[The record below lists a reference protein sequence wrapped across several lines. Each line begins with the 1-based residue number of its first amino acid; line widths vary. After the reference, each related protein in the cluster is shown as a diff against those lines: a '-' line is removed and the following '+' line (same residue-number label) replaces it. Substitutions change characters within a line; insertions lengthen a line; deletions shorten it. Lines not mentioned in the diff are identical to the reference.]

1 MKKPLKT
8 NVSRGGMSVG
18 DFFTKSNNSLYILK
32 RESSLSKTGVVASK
46 RELSPRKRGAEL
58 PIMGAELHK
67 TGVELPKT
75 GVEGFK
81 NRVEAYKTGVEFTAQ
96 V

>member
-1 MKKPLKT
+1 MPLRNQGMKKPLKT

-18 DFFTKSNNSLYILK
+18 DFFRKSNNSLYILK

-58 PIMGAELHK
+58 HK